1 MDELSVVRSFR
12 AAVPAADPLERS
24 RAFAVLSA
32 RIETEAGSRSARDS
46 RRPHKRHRRV
56 RGRSLILGFAAAA
69 AIAIPAAAF
78 AGQIGHF
85 IESLAQREA
94 ARDALPDTAVMAVF
108 KRAPTS
114 ADALPPSAQAVL
126 KQFGAGL
133 PATDPTNPGTGDLN
147 GSRRALV
154 GAGTAHAS
162 LYLVPT
168 NKGTLC
174 MVWVPDI
181 GGGCTQGFMPGVDII
196 VVRSFVNGLSHV
208 WGIVRADVKSVSAV
222 VNDQDRPVIQGES
235 SFFYEGTSLPSNLI
249 LELANGSEET
259 VPVAA
264 IPTLRSTTQS
274 TTPRH

>member
-1 MDELSVVRSFR
+1 MDELTIVRGFR
-12 AAVPAADPLERS
+12 AAVPAADPTERS
-24 RAFAVLSA
+24 HAFAVLSA
-32 RIETEAGSRSARDS
+32 RIEAEAGSSSAPG
-46 RRPHKRHRRV
+46 RRRRV
-56 RGRSLILGFAAAA
+56 RGRSLLLAFAAA
-69 AIAIPAAAF
+69 AIAVPATAF

-108 KRAPTS
+108 RRPPTS

-126 KQFGAGL
+126 RQFGAGL
-133 PATDPTNPGTGDLN
+133 PATDPTNPGVGDLT

-154 GAGTAHAS
+154 GAGVAHAS

-181 GGGCTQGFMPGVDII
+181 GGGCTQGFVPGVDVI
-196 VVRSFVNGLSHV
+196 VVRGFINGSSHV
-208 WGIVRADVKSVSAV
+208 WGIFRDNVKSVTAI
-222 VNDQDRPVIQGES
+222 VNGQDRPVTLGES
-235 SFFYEGTSLPSNLI
+235 AFFYEGTSLPSDLV
-249 LELANGSEET
+249 LQLANGNKET

-264 IPTLRSTTQS
+264 IPTLRSTTQTA
-274 TTPRH
+274 TTSH